1 MVDDYEWMNW
11 MMIAKIGRDRDIANF
26 QKISNNSRKVSHDW

>member
-1 MVDDYEWMNW
+1 MDEFDDDSKE
-11 MMIAKIGRDRDIANF
+11 IGRDRDIANF